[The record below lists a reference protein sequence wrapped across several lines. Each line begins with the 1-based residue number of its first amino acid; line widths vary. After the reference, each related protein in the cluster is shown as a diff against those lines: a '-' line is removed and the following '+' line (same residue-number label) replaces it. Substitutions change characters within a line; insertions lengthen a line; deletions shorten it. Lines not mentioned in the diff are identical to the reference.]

1 MRVSGRWKLGVLLA
15 LSTAIMWGLLPIAL
29 KGVMATLDPLTTTFF
44 RFSLAAV
51 VITPYLFVRSRLP
64 NRAKLCSPK
73 LILQLVLAGSL
84 LAANYGL
91 YIMGLERTT
100 AEAAQV
106 MIQIAPML
114 LLLAGLWIFK
124 ESFSRA
130 QWLGFLS
137 FACGLVL
144 FFNHQ
149 LGNIFTSLGAQG
161 SINSYGT
168 GLLIIL
174 LAAVCWTGYAIVQKF
189 LLREFNSEE
198 TMLVFYWIG
207 ALVFLPLSN
216 FSLLSDLSALQWG
229 LLAFCGFNTLIA
241 YGSFAEAM
249 VHMEA
254 SRVSAIIALT
264 PLLTVGIVQLIPIP
278 TIEAEPLQMLSLI
291 GALLVVCGSIITA
304 VAKRT
309 P

>member
-1 MRVSGRWKLGVLLA
+1 MLA

-64 NRAKLCSPK
+64 NRAKLRSPK

>member
-64 NRAKLCSPK
+64 NRAKLRSPK

>member
-1 MRVSGRWKLGVLLA
+1 MTVSGRWRLGVLLA
-15 LSTAIMWGLLPIAL
+15 LSTAAMWGVLPIAL
-29 KGVMATLDPLTTTFF
+29 KGVMTTLDPLTTTFF
-44 RFSLAAV
+44 RYSLAAV
-51 VITPYLFVRSRLP
+51 LITPYLLVRNRLP
-64 NRAKLCSPK
+64 NRAKFRSPK
-73 LILQLVLAGSL
+73 LALQLLVAGSL

-91 YIMGLERTT
+91 YILGLQRTT

-130 QWLGFLS
+130 QWLGFMS
-137 FACGLVL
+137 FASGLML
-144 FFNHQ
+144 FFNHH
-149 LGNIFTSLGAQG
+149 LGDIFGSL
-161 SINSYGT
+161 SSYGI
-168 GLLIIL
+168 GLLCIL
-174 LAAVCWTGYAIVQKF
+174 MAAVCWTGYAIMQKF
-189 LLREFNSEE
+189 LLRDFNSEE

-216 FSLLSDLSALQWG
+216 FSLLAELSAVQWG
-229 LLAFCGFNTLIA
+229 LLAFCGLNTLIA
-241 YGSFAEAM
+241 YGCFAEAM

-264 PLLTVGIVQLIPIP
+264 PLLTVAIVQLIPIP
-278 TIEAEPLQMLSLI
+278 GITAEQLQMLSII
-291 GALLVVCGSIITA
+291 GDCMVVCGSIITA
-304 VAKRT
+304 VAKKA

>member
-1 MRVSGRWKLGVLLA
+1 MNVSGRWKLGVLLA
-15 LSTAIMWGLLPIAL
+15 LSTAIMWGVLPIAL

-44 RFSLAAV
+44 RYSLAAV
-51 VITPYLFVRSRLP
+51 LITPYLLVRNRLP
-64 NRAKLCSPK
+64 NRAKFRSPK
-73 LILQLVLAGSL
+73 LALQLLTAGAL

-91 YIMGLERTT
+91 YIMGLQRTT

-124 ESFSRA
+124 ERFSRA
-130 QWLGFLS
+130 QWLGFVS
-137 FACGLVL
+137 FASGLVL
-144 FFNHQ
+144 FFNHH
-149 LGNIFTSLGAQG
+149 LGDIFGSL
-161 SINSYGT
+161 NSYKL
-168 GLLIIL
+168 GLLCIL
-174 LAAVCWTGYAIVQKF
+174 LAAICWTGYAIVQKF
-189 LLREFNSEE
+189 LLQQFNSAE

-207 ALVFLPLSN
+207 TLIFLPLAD
-216 FSLLSDLSALQWG
+216 FSLLSELSAVQWA

-241 YGSFAEAM
+241 YGCFAEAM
-249 VHMEA
+249 VHVEA

-278 TIEAEPLQMLSLI
+278 GIAAEQLGILSII
-291 GALLVVCGSIITA
+291 GACMVVCGSITTA
-304 VAKRT
+304 VAKKT

>member
-1 MRVSGRWKLGVLLA
+1 MNVSGRWKLGVLLA

-44 RFSLAAV
+44 RYSLAAV
-51 VITPYLFVRSRLP
+51 LITPYLLVRNRLP
-64 NRAKLCSPK
+64 NRAKFRSPK
-73 LILQLVLAGSL
+73 LALQLLTAGAL

-91 YIMGLERTT
+91 YIMGLQRTT

-124 ESFSRA
+124 ERFSRA
-130 QWLGFLS
+130 QWLGFVS
-137 FACGLVL
+137 FASGLVL
-144 FFNHQ
+144 FFNHH
-149 LGNIFTSLGAQG
+149 LGDIFGSL
-161 SINSYGT
+161 NSYKL
-168 GLLIIL
+168 GLLCIL
-174 LAAVCWTGYAIVQKF
+174 LAAICWTGYAIVQKF
-189 LLREFNSEE
+189 LLQQFNSAE
-198 TMLVFYWIG
+198 TILVFYWIG
-207 ALVFLPLSN
+207 TLIFLPLAD
-216 FSLLSDLSALQWG
+216 FSLLSELSAVQWA

-241 YGSFAEAM
+241 YGCFAEAM
-249 VHMEA
+249 VHVEA

-278 TIEAEPLQMLSLI
+278 GIAAEQLGILSII
-291 GALLVVCGSIITA
+291 GACMVVCGSITTA
-304 VAKRT
+304 VAKKT

>member
-64 NRAKLCSPK
+64 NRAKLRSPK

-264 PLLTVGIVQLIPIP
+264 PLLTVGIVQLIPLP

-291 GALLVVCGSIITA
+291 GALL
-304 VAKRT
+304 
-309 P
+309 